1 MTLGLPIGRLPRGT
15 QNALTDVS
23 GVQVGHCTVTDDSN
37 QGVQTGVTVIR
48 PHPGNTFREKVIAAC
63 HVINGFGKPFG
74 LVQLGEL
81 GQLESPI
88 ALTNTLAV
96 PTVADG
102 LLDELLTHNPE
113 IGTSTGS
120 VNPVVAECNDAILSD
135 LRGRHVR
142 REHVALALTNAH
154 GGPVAQG
161 AVGAGRGVVAFGLK
175 GGIGTASRVVS
186 IGDAQATIGL
196 LLVTNLARLEEL
208 TIAGKPVGAVLA
220 QESGRTDR
228 PSEASGTGSIV
239 VVLATDAPVDAR
251 QLGRLLRRVQ
261 NGIARTGP
269 TTASGSGE
277 VVVGFGTAARIP
289 HFPDA
294 DTLSLQV
301 LREDG
306 PIFDLLFDAV
316 TEATEEAVLNSLFN
330 AESLRGYRGAHR
342 NAFPRERLH
351 DLLDKADV
359 LARSM
364 RSASRP
370 RFF

>member
-1 MTLGLPIGRLPRGT
+1 
-15 QNALTDVS
+15 
-23 GVQVGHCTVTDDSN
+23 VGHCTVTDGSN
-37 QGVQTGVTVIR
+37 EGVQTGVTVIR
-48 PHPGNTFREKVIAAC
+48 PHPGNIFRDKVVATC

-74 LVQLGEL
+74 LIQLAEL

-88 ALTNTLAV
+88 ALTNTLSV
-96 PTVADG
+96 PIVADA
-102 LLDELLTHNPE
+102 LLDDLLAHNPE

-120 VNPVVAECNDAILSD
+120 VNPVVAECNDAVLND

-142 REHVALALTNAH
+142 REHVAIALESAH

-175 GGIGTASRVVS
+175 GGIGTASREVRL
-186 IGDAQATIGL
+186 GDSRVTVAA
-196 LLVTNLARLEEL
+196 LVLSNLGHLTEL
-208 TIAGKPVGAVLA
+208 QMAGKPVGAVLA
-220 QESGRTDR
+220 MERTRVDP
-228 PSEASGTGSIV
+228 PSTSAGSIV

-251 QLGRLLRRVQ
+251 QLGRLLRRAQ

-277 VVVGFGTAARIP
+277 IVLGFSTATYIS

-294 DTLSLQV
+294 DALPVRV

-306 PIFDLLFDAV
+306 PLFDRLFEAV
-316 TEATEEAVLNSLFN
+316 TDATEEAILNSLFN
-330 AESLRGYRGAHR
+330 AESLRGNKGSHR
-342 NAFPRERLH
+342 EAFPRERLL
-351 DLLDKADV
+351 DLLDEADR

-364 RSASRP
+364 RSLK
-370 RFF
+370 